1 MEHPLLPARYR
12 RGYSAGSGGA
22 PTETGPQGTGAGDGG
37 GEAPTEARP
46 QGPAA
51 QEDIRTLL
59 GAGNASVLATAA
71 EGLPL
76 ATAAASKPLHDNSR
90 STGEAT
96 AMATAAN
103 DGPNDDGKKT
113 GHMKTIGDDSGPQ
126 GPAAADNA
134 AQEEIK
140 PLLGACKTPA
150 DPTSAA
156 TNLYIFGS
164 IFASVLI
171 LVMIGGCFLVATR
184 STGSQETKMP
194 KIKVEF
200 YGVLGDRE
208 ENRPD
213 SHTAIVDPAGLRFIA
228 DNRPGEAG
236 GASGAIYSALR
247 IKEFPQHVRDRITRA
262 TEAAIHHYDDFDVIH
277 VVGPQLW
284 QEVGDVIHDVT
295 QEAACG
301 LLVQSYRNVF
311 QEFGSKH
318 SLRYDLDELRLLP
331 ISGGIFAGRYK
342 QQLPTMSATA
352 VYQALSDLKRDD
364 NQVIDRLKQTTI
376 KMCIFD
382 KAEQEDYR
390 KAFDDS
396 NNDGRYSCVISA
408 ATGQDRV
415 VQV

>member
-1 MEHPLLPARYR
+1 VTLAL
-12 RGYSAGSGGA
+12 
-22 PTETGPQGTGAGDGG
+22 DGG
-37 GEAPTEARP
+37 
-46 QGPAA
+46 
-51 QEDIRTLL
+51 
-59 GAGNASVLATAA
+59 
-71 EGLPL
+71 
-76 ATAAASKPLHDNSR
+76 
-90 STGEAT
+90 
-96 AMATAAN
+96 M
-103 DGPNDDGKKT
+103 
-113 GHMKTIGDDSGPQ
+113 
-126 GPAAADNA
+126 
-134 AQEEIK
+134 
-140 PLLGACKTPA
+140 TPA
-150 DPTSAA
+150 DQTPAA
-156 TNLYIFGS
+156 TTQLPQVEMFPNGSGDVSDPLLSTDCGLVNMVTDSGLDIVNVYTLVKKNKTKLCIFG
-164 IFASVLI
+164 IPI
-171 LVMIGGCFLVATR
+171 LVMIGVCFFAARR

-194 KIKVEF
+194 KIKVVF
-200 YGVLGDRE
+200 YGVLGDRD

-228 DNRPGEAG
+228 DNRPGDDG

-247 IKEFPQHVRDRITRA
+247 IKEFPQHVRDRITRS

-284 QEVGDVIHDVT
+284 REVGDVIHDVT
-295 QEAACG
+295 HGAACG

-311 QEFGSKH
+311 KEFGSEH
-318 SLRYDLDELRLLP
+318 SLPDHLDELRLLP

-382 KAEQEDYR
+382 KAEQDDYR

-408 ATGQDRV
+408 AKGQDRV